1 MGFDVRFH
9 QAQLLEPGQAF
20 LAQRF
25 WTGVVATAV
34 LLDDLPRRLQRP
46 VRRGERQVGEERP
59 ALVALLE
66 VLQQLVAE
74 GVGGIEALRQ
84 RVEVALVFHVERWRT
99 LEDARSAFV
108 VGRLETIVVGGARQQ
123 REGTLETAC
132 MGRLFRLQAE
142 VPLAGHEGL
151 VAGLA
156 EQLRQ
161 RHHALVEMPFVTRLA
176 FQFRGQRLGHGAD
189 PGDVVVGAG
198 EQHRAGRRAGRG
210 GVEVGQAQAGD
221 GQGVEVRRGDLAA
234 EGADIGEAQVVGD
247 DHQEVGAF
255 AHARVSSGWEEKVGP
270 SPPPFP

>member
-1 MGFDVRFH
+1 
-9 QAQLLEPGQAF
+9 
-20 LAQRF
+20 
-25 WTGVVATAV
+25 
-34 LLDDLPRRLQRP
+34 
-46 VRRGERQVGEERP
+46 
-59 ALVALLE
+59 
-66 VLQQLVAE
+66 
-74 GVGGIEALRQ
+74 
-84 RVEVALVFHVERWRT
+84 
-99 LEDARSAFV
+99 
-108 VGRLETIVVGGARQQ
+108 
-123 REGTLETAC
+123 